1 MNKDLKDHPVH
12 VMHKCNPNNSL
23 AEGKVFRFPRTGSAY
38 QVQADGSVR
47 AEFKRIPKAARK
59 QLKRARRWNRLRE
72 MGQGLVA
79 LGNSTEHDLADFVAL
94 ENELALDN
102 DGWALLAPFGEH
114 RKERLATVN
123 GQIVTERY
131 LQLLDEPAVDAVIA
145 NEKGTNLLQRIKRAL
160 VKRPIYRDHPDL
172 KLYSPASVAVGN
184 QELTPLGLNGGC
196 RKTARGLEFQ
206 PNLTPAGAI
215 AIENDGCKFP
225 SALFLLKKTG
235 VVRDGGWI
243 EVRPF
248 ALASI
253 GLTPTPNISGVDS
266 LANARANQP
275 AASAATKT
283 NEDTIMKQLLIG
295 WLAAQGITLANDS
308 TDQIVFDAV
317 NKAWTDRTVSA
328 TALGNEKTTL
338 TSTVTSL
345 TATAAAEKQRA
356 DAATT
361 ALANATTE
369 VTAFRKS
376 AIEARVDLAITQGK
390 VALAER
396 TTEITALENSK
407 DLTKDLATLDQRAV
421 KHNVTPAIDAS
432 RKVDA
437 NSSSASLALGNAME
451 VHTKAGK
458 TKSQAL
464 DLVMKE
470 SPALYEAYRKEGGA
484 L

>member
-1 MNKDLKDHPVH
+1 MT
-12 VMHKCNPNNSL
+12 PN
-23 AEGKVFRFPRTGSAY
+23 
-38 QVQADGSVR
+38 
-47 AEFKRIPKAARK
+47 
-59 QLKRARRWNRLRE
+59 
-72 MGQGLVA
+72 
-79 LGNSTEHDLADFVAL
+79 HDLADFIAL
-94 ENELALDN
+94 ENELILDN

-114 RKERLATVN
+114 RKERLATRD

-131 LQLLDEPAVDAVIA
+131 LQILDETAVDVVVA
-145 NEKGTNLLQRIKRAL
+145 NEKGTNFFQKLKRAL
-160 VKRPIYRDHPDL
+160 VRRPIYRDHPDL
-172 KLYSPASVAVGN
+172 KSYSPESVAVGN
-184 QELTPLGLNGGC
+184 QELTPLGINGGC
-196 RKTARGLEFQ
+196 RKTERGLEFQ
-206 PNLTPAGAI
+206 PHLTPEGAL
-215 AIENDGCKFP
+215 AIENDGCKYP

-266 LANARANQP
+266 LANAKSNKP
-275 AASAATKT
+275 AASNNEANQ

-338 TSTVTSL
+338 TSTVTTL
-345 TATAAAEKQRA
+345 TAAAAAEKQRA
-356 DAATT
+356 DAAVT

-369 VTAFRKS
+369 ATAFRKS

-390 VALAER
+390 VALSDRATAI
-396 TTEITALENSK
+396 TTLENSK
-407 DLTKDLATLDQRAV
+407 ALVTDIEALDKRAV
-421 KHNVTPAIDAS
+421 KHNVAPTIDAS

-437 NSSSASLALGNAME
+437 NASHAALALGNAMD
-451 VHTKAGK
+451 VHIKAGK